1 MFEQKWFQ
9 LWIVCKPLRV
19 QSCSSNETERRENWK
34 KFWIINDSI
43 KFQQT
48 LLSRAAT
55 FNKITRIEYFQ
66 LLEIVLE
73 SFVFAFWSCYVF
85 HQNWPHQ
92 QDMTTPTRRQIQ
104 RHRHEMLTL
113 ETIETW
119 QLRVTLECIWFFSM
133 FSRRPINL
141 KFLCKPKLESE
152 CAKVGQISSEIRLI
166 ACQKHLYGASK
177 NINFILLHHGRIF
190 VYWNHLWPN
199 LIIILIFLGFRHWRE
214 FKK

>member
-1 MFEQKWFQ
+1 MTKH
-9 LWIVCKPLRV
+9 
-19 QSCSSNETERRENWK
+19 
-34 KFWIINDSI
+34 KFW
-43 KFQQT
+43 KFAT
-48 LLSRAAT
+48 LTTEWHLRHL
-55 FNKITRIEYFQ
+55 IRLTR
-66 LLEIVLE
+66 
-73 SFVFAFWSCYVF
+73 
-85 HQNWPHQ
+85 
-92 QDMTTPTRRQIQ
+92 DMTSPTRRHIQ

-190 VYWNHLWPN
+190 VYWNHLWPYFFKL
-199 LIIILIFLGFRHWRE
+199 LILLGWGIDESSKSKIESRKRNVKFSSRISRVEREIWNSYFEFESIKRYLKILSWIQV
-214 FKK
+214 